1 MRDMDP
7 VPFFDATRILD
18 MRHDDWT
25 ILAAYAR
32 ATTRV
37 IASGRYILGPEVE
50 AFEREAA
57 AYLGAPHAVACSSGT
72 DALVLALRCLD
83 VGPGDE
89 VVVPAFTFI
98 ATAEAVAR
106 VGARPVFADVDDG
119 GLVAPPSSFR
129 ASKHYRRAQDRLGLA
144 RRGAIGVDLFGRSTR
159 GRDLAKCA
167 NVDTIADQAQAFGPG
182 ASVGAPF
189 ETHSFYP
196 TKNLPGLGDGGLVA
210 IHSAHFA
217 DKLRALRNH
226 GQTTRGVHEVIGGN
240 HRLDEIQAACLRI
253 GLQHVDEWLAMRAA
267 TAGYYTE
274 ALAPLLSRGFTLPT
288 RHPGETWNQYV
299 IRCPRGQ
306 RDALRAHLTE
316 RGIGCDVYYP
326 HALPHQPCFAYLGH
340 RRGEF
345 PMAEAL
351 AAETL
356 ALPIFPG
363 LTEAE
368 RERVVRAVVGFGH

>member
-7 VPFFDATRILD
+7 VPFFDSRRILD
-18 MRHDDWT
+18 MPHRGGSIGGLD
-25 ILAAYAR
+25 IGEAYAR
-32 ATTRV
+32 AAERV

-57 AYLGAPHAVACSSGT
+57 AYLGAPHAVAVSSGT
-72 DALVLALRCLD
+72 DALILALRCLD
-83 VGPGDE
+83 VGPENG
-89 VVVPAFTFI
+89 VVMVPAFTFV
-98 ATAEAVAR
+98 ATAEAVVR
-106 VGARPVFADVDDG
+106 VSGRPWFLDVDESGRIDMECVVG
-119 GLVAPPSSFR
+119 GHA
-129 ASKHYRRAQDRLGLA
+129 
-144 RRGAIGVDLFGRSTR
+144 AIVVDLFGRAAQR
-159 GRDLAKCA
+159 GYIEER
-167 NVDTIADQAQAFGPG
+167 VGVPVIVDQAQAFGPG
-182 ASVGAPF
+182 ASAGALLG
-189 ETHSFYP
+189 THSFYP
-196 TKNLPGLGDGGLVA
+196 TKNLPGLGDGGLVTTTDA
-210 IHSAHFA
+210 ALA

-226 GQTTRGVHEVIGGN
+226 GQTTRGVHRFIGGN

-253 GLQHVDEWLAMRAA
+253 GLQHVDEWLATRAA

-274 ALAPLLSRGFTLPT
+274 ALAPLLSRGFTLPM

-326 HALPHQPCFAYLGH
+326 VALPHQPCFAYLGH

-368 RERVVRAVVGFGH
+368 RERVARAVLAFGGGAA